1 MPFQLH
7 IVTPDPIPEINVSG
21 KIRRN
26 ILLSVKEA
34 LHNIAK
40 HSQAT
45 QVNVAFTAGEYFS
58 ISITDNG
65 IGFNPSVIRSYNNGL
80 LNMKDRLSA
89 VGGSCTISPQN
100 GTSVILRVPLG

>member
-1 MPFQLH
+1 LH
-7 IVTPDPIPEINVSG
+7 ITTPDPIPEIKVSG

-34 LHNIAK
+34 LHNIVK

-45 QVNVAFTAGEYFS
+45 QVNIQFTSGDHFS

-65 IGFNPSVIRSYNNGL
+65 IGFNPSAIPSYNNGL
-80 LNMKDRLSA
+80 FNMKDRLSA
-89 VGGSCTISPQN
+89 VGGSCTISNHN
-100 GTSVILRVPLG
+100 GTSVTLRVPLT

>member
-1 MPFQLH
+1 
-7 IVTPDPIPEINVSG
+7 VSG

-34 LHNIAK
+34 LHNIVK

-45 QVNVAFTAGEYFS
+45 QVNVQFTAGEHFS
-58 ISITDNG
+58 ITITDNG
-65 IGFNPSVIRSYNNGL
+65 IGINPSAIRSYNNGL

-89 VGGSCTISPQN
+89 VGGSCIISTHD
-100 GTSVILRVPLG
+100 GTSVILRVPLTSYPL